1 MASRALRGSPSPA
14 AARPA
19 VGYARVST
27 EEQSREGVSLAAQEA
42 RIRAFCTAQ
51 GLPLADVLVDAGQS
65 ASTLSRPALRE
76 LLTRVETGTV
86 GTVVVAK
93 LDRLTRR
100 TRDLLELV
108 EDTFRAHQV
117 ELVSLSEQLDTRT
130 PGGVLMLTMLGA
142 VAQMEREQ
150 IGERTRAALAYKRTQ
165 GQRLGTT
172 PLGFRT
178 PGPGASLEPVE
189 TELAPV
195 RYILRRR
202 AEGATFRTIAAELT
216 AKGLPTKRGGHC
228 WYDSTVRTI
237 WRGRARYAALPPTG

>member
-1 MASRALRGSPSPA
+1 
-14 AARPA
+14 

-42 RIRAFCTAQ
+42 RIRAFCAAQ

-65 ASTLSRPALRE
+65 ASTLDRPALRE

-100 TRDLLELV
+100 TRDLLALV
-108 EDTFRAHQV
+108 EDTFKAHHV

-150 IGERTRAALAYKRTQ
+150 IGERTRAALAYKRER
-165 GQRLGTT
+165 GERLGTT
-172 PLGFRT
+172 PLGFERT
-178 PGPGASLEPVE
+178 RPGEPR
-189 TELAPV
+189 APV
-195 RYILRRR
+195 PAELEAVRLILRRR
-202 AEGATFRTIAAELT
+202 RRGLSFRAIAAELT
-216 AKGLPTKRGGHC
+216 EAGHMPRHGVRWYASTTRGV
-228 WYDSTVRTI
+228 WARRTTY
-237 WRGRARYAALPPTG
+237 RPLLAPAP

>member
-1 MASRALRGSPSPA
+1 
-14 AARPA
+14 
-19 VGYARVST
+19 VGYVRVST

-42 RIRAFCTAQ
+42 RIRAFCAAQ

-65 ASTLSRPALRE
+65 ASTLDRPALRG
-76 LLTRVETGTV
+76 LLARIEAGRV

-100 TRDLLELV
+100 TRDLLALV
-108 EDTFRAHQV
+108 EDTFRAHHV

-150 IGERTRAALAYKRTQ
+150 IGERTRAALAYKRER
-165 GQRLGTT
+165 GERLGTT

-178 PGPGASLEPVE
+178 SAPGAGLEPVE
-189 TELAPV
+189 AELRPV
-195 RYILRRR
+195 RHILRRR
-202 AEGATFRTIAAELT
+202 GEGATFRVIASELNGL
-216 AKGLPTKRGGHC
+216 GLPTKRGGHC
-228 WYDSTVRTI
+228 WYDSTVRTV
-237 WRGRARYAALPPTG
+237 WRARARYAALLPTG